1 MINAIFI
8 VPVIIVVHLAVTM
21 RDFYKEYKENSKKD
35 D

>member
-8 VPVIIVVHLAVTM
+8 IPVIIVIHFVVTM
-21 RDFYKEYKENSKKD
+21 RDFYKEYKEDSKKD